1 LALTVII
8 LAAGRGSRLHPYTE
22 SCPKCLT
29 ELGGMTLLDRQ
40 LTTLRAGGIEDIVIA
55 TGYLAEMLERPDLRH
70 THNPRWAE
78 TNMVESLFCA
88 ADHFTDDIIIAYS
101 DIIYEPR
108 VLRALLDSQADISVV
123 VDRQWR
129 ALWERRF
136 DEPLDDAETLRL
148 DERGDIL
155 EIGQPPAS
163 FDEIEAQYIGL
174 MRFRGDG
181 IAALRDGYASMC
193 AADRPWKS
201 KRAPEQAYMTDL
213 LSELILMEHRV
224 HAVPVD
230 SGWLEVDTV
239 RDFDLYA
246 AMFEDSTIDAFFDP
260 AAQSR

>member
-29 ELGGMTLLDRQ
+29 ELGGMTLLERQ
-40 LTTLRAGGIEDIVIA
+40 LATLRAGGVEDIVIT
-55 TGYLAEMLERPDLRH
+55 TGYLAEMLKRSDLRH
-70 THNPRWAE
+70 AHNPRWAE

-88 ADHFTDDIIIAYS
+88 ADNFTNDIIIAYS

-174 MRFRGDG
+174 MRFRGGG
-181 IAALRDGYASMC
+181 IAALRDGYASMRT
-193 AADRPWKS
+193 ADRPWKS

-224 HAVPVD
+224 HAVSVD
-230 SGWLEVDTV
+230 AGWLEVDTV
-239 RDFDLYA
+239 RDYDLYA
-246 AMFEDSTIDAFFDP
+246 AMFEAGTIDAFFDP
-260 AAQSR
+260 AAQSQ